1 MADRRDI
8 SIPVNLG
15 FLLALVV
22 ASAFVAA
29 PSPDQTVDMASPPPP
44 AQSAQAAP
52 ASEPLPAAPP
62 PAAIPLRLAAVS
74 MPPVPDMPEAEAAA
88 QQPAPDA
95 LPAPKQTKPEPSK
108 ALPGA
113 QKPAIQKPATPK
125 QIIPEPMI
133 PKPMIPEPVIPKQVA
148 QLTPMAPR
156 QDNSPRRA
164 PVQPDPLD
172 PLTPSQHRRTDP
184 APPVL
189 AAMSAAP
196 AKVPAAVSQAEIPAA
211 PSTDIGADQL
221 SETMP
226 ALQPMT
232 AAATTDMKVNV
243 SDSAQDVTAPQA
255 ADWQVADRLM
265 ETAPQRLSLEFLWPA
280 DRQSHARIYA
290 HLTSCLG
297 VETGVVD
304 AANRVHMGSGG
315 GRSFNAALHSPFMRI
330 VERPVDP
337 RERSDIERIR
347 DRRQVGVDGGRAVRV
362 FRRSHD
368 MWLLAALNRAF
379 GGLPPNG
386 RVTAEYELDQGGLY
400 LGKLTLDGR
409 PHEGRI
415 SLDRD
420 SCV

>member
-1 MADRRDI
+1 
-8 SIPVNLG
+8 
-15 FLLALVV
+15 
-22 ASAFVAA
+22 
-29 PSPDQTVDMASPPPP
+29 
-44 AQSAQAAP
+44 
-52 ASEPLPAAPP
+52 
-62 PAAIPLRLAAVS
+62 
-74 MPPVPDMPEAEAAA
+74 
-88 QQPAPDA
+88 
-95 LPAPKQTKPEPSK
+95 
-108 ALPGA
+108 
-113 QKPAIQKPATPK
+113 
-125 QIIPEPMI
+125 
-133 PKPMIPEPVIPKQVA
+133 MIPEPAIPKQVA

-156 QDNSPRRA
+156 QDNSPWRA

-211 PSTDIGADQL
+211 LSTDFGADQL

-232 AAATTDMKVNV
+232 AGATTDMKVNV
-243 SDSAQDVTAPQA
+243 SDSAPDAPAPQA

-265 ETAPQRLSLEFLWPA
+265 ETAAQRLSLEFLWPA

-297 VETGVVD
+297 VETGIID

-386 RVTAEYELDQGGLY
+386 RVTAEYELDRGGLY

-409 PHEGRI
+409 PHQGRI